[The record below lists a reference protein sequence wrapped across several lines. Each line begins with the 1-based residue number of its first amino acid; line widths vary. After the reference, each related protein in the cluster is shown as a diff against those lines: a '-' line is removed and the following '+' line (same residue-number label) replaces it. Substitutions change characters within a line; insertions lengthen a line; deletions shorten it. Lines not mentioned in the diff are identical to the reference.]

1 MTLKIHNDT
10 IGRLLEDDLRYFRRQ
25 IAIYYE
31 SARDKYDEV
40 YLFMDRFGNELKGN
54 RLEQHVIES
63 TLEEQNF
70 DNALKH
76 IIQIQCTRPNNFG
89 CLGDDV
95 LKQNSHQKGVKI
107 EDDQSDNIP
116 IGSTKSIRDC
126 I

>member
-1 MTLKIHNDT
+1 
-10 IGRLLEDDLRYFRRQ
+10 
-25 IAIYYE
+25 
-31 SARDKYDEV
+31 
-40 YLFMDRFGNELKGN
+40 MDRFGNELKGN